1 MQADRSST
9 KGSLRWSVI
18 RRQWSA
24 HDGTMIHV
32 PGAFAETIGSWHGA
46 AGQTWLAALPTTV
59 ERLCA
64 EWGVTPDGVVLHGAQ
79 GIVIPVSGTQEP
91 SILKVAWQSVA
102 TKDEERALRAW
113 NGRGAVRLLRSE
125 PASGAMLIERL
136 DWTNSLEQVP
146 IGEAVTIAAG
156 LLRRLAIEPLTGL
169 RTTQGIAQELTDELP
184 ERWEQVGRPMPQR
197 MLDKACALA
206 ADLTQTTTSH
216 LVNNDLH
223 YSDILAGTREPWLA
237 VDPMVV
243 NGNLEFSV
251 AQLLWWRLEDVEA
264 SGGVRQ
270 HLATIIDRAALDP
283 EVAHA
288 WVFTRS
294 VDYWLWGLAHG
305 LTIDPLRCERII
317 AALDT

>member
-1 MQADRSST
+1 
-9 KGSLRWSVI
+9 
-18 RRQWSA
+18 
-24 HDGTMIHV
+24 MIQV
-32 PGAFAETIGSWHGA
+32 PEAFAETIGSWHGA
-46 AGQTWLAALPTTV
+46 AGQTWLATLPTTI

-64 EWGVTPDGVVLHGAQ
+64 EWRLTPDGAVLHGAQ
-79 GIVIPVSGTQEP
+79 GIVVPVSGTDEP

-113 NGRGAVRLLRSE
+113 GGRGAVRLLRSE

-146 IGEAVTIAAG
+146 IGMAVTVAAG
-156 LLRRLAIEPLTGL
+156 LLRRLAIAPLPDL
-169 RTTQGIAQELTDELP
+169 RTTQGIAQELADELKQ
-184 ERWEQVGRPMPQR
+184 RWEQVGRPMPQR
-197 MLDKACALA
+197 MLDKARALA
-206 ADLTQTTTSH
+206 TDLAQTTTAL

-264 SGGVRQ
+264 DGGVRR
-270 HLATIIDRAALDP
+270 HLATIIDVAALDP
-283 EVAHA
+283 DIAHA

-305 LTIDPLRCERII
+305 LTIDPVRCERII
-317 AALDT
+317 TALESPR